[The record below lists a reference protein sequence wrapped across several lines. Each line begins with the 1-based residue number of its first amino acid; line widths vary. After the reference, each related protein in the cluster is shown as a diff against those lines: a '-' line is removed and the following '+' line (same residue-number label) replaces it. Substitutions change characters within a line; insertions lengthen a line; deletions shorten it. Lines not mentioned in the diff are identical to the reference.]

1 MERRGNKRYKEE
13 LTPPELVSKYR
24 LVIYDVVLEAVTE
37 TIATEGVH
45 AFQKP
50 EPKSYSLVDFHIDN
64 REFAI
69 SIMRASVFGFLKRAV
84 EYFESTEQYEKCAKC
99 QRLVELFG

>member
-1 MERRGNKRYKEE
+1 MERPGNKKYKEE

-24 LVIYDVVLEAVTE
+24 LVIYDLVLEAATE
-37 TIATEGVH
+37 TIATEGIHVL
-45 AFQKP
+45 QMS
-50 EPKSYSLVDFHIDN
+50 EPKSYSLVDFDIDN
-64 REFAI
+64 REFTI

-99 QRLVELFG
+99 QRLVDLFG